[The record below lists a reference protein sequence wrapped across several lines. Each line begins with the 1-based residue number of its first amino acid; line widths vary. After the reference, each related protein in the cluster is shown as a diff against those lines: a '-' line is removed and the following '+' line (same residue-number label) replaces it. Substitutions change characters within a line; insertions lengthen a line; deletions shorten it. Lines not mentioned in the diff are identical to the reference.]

1 MSETPD
7 NPPEES
13 TGRKRAKGA
22 KQAPPSAPAEKAA
35 TAGDS
40 ATNFIDFSSSPS
52 GGVPTRIGIKVEDGR
67 RIRVARKTGEE
78 LK

>member
-22 KQAPPSAPAEKAA
+22 KQQPPAAPAEKAA

-52 GGVPTRIGIKVEDGR
+52 GGRSQR
-67 RIRVARKTGEE
+67 
-78 LK
+78 